1 MNKKSLYLGGG
12 FRDHQV
18 LYMIPIIEGICSKK
32 KITSIIF
39 ENDISKKIYSKKIY
53 SNFFKNF
60 DFKSINQLQ
69 KKQNNII
76 IIIKTFFFS
85 IVFFCLSFLIN
96 RKLLLNKSYTWFNN
110 QFFHSIWDTCII
122 NNKKKLIN
130 LS

>member
-69 KKQNNII
+69 KKL
-76 IIIKTFFFS
+76 FFF
-85 IVFFCLSFLIN
+85 
-96 RKLLLNKSYTWFNN
+96 
-110 QFFHSIWDTCII
+110 Q
-122 NNKKKLIN
+122 
-130 LS
+130 